1 MTRRGSPSRVIRGT
15 DARSVS
21 ATYRGVVFRP
31 MLRVQIAT
39 DVVIAVVLG
48 ALVLVTT
55 ANGMDTPLEYV
66 TLAGLTAA
74 LALRR
79 ISPGLALTVAWAVAL
94 FELFAPQTP
103 GVANVFISGVVYTTS
118 RYGSRR
124 VRIAGLV
131 SAIIGPVIAALYF
144 GLEDYSHRQDI
155 VTATTPQEESF
166 RVAVTYF
173 AVVLLLLLLPWLA
186 GVIGRTRRSASMSRE
201 AQLLAERDAARADR
215 AVAVEQE
222 RVRIARDMHD
232 IVAHSLAVVIAQAD
246 GARYALKADP
256 AIADEALGTIS
267 TTARRAL
274 GDVRE
279 LLGALRHE
287 QGTAPTPDLDDIDRL
302 VREMRDV
309 GLDVRVEREG
319 DPAGL
324 PTATQLAVYRI
335 VQESLTNAWKHG
347 EPGTPVHAALTYR
360 PDTVEISVV
369 NRRADDG
376 TRGPG
381 TGHGLVGMRERAA
394 MTGGTMTAGARGD
407 DFAVSVRMPA
417 VPASGQMPRGLVATG
432 TTTTAPPTP
441 STTAPRT
448 TAPLTSTPQERP
460 AR

>member
-1 MTRRGSPSRVIRGT
+1 
-15 DARSVS
+15 
-21 ATYRGVVFRP
+21 
-31 MLRVQIAT
+31 MLRLQVTT
-39 DVVIAVVLG
+39 DVVIAVVLA
-48 ALVLVTT
+48 ALVYVATGQRVD
-55 ANGMDTPLEYV
+55 APLAFV
-66 TLAGLTAA
+66 TLIGLTGA

-79 ISPGLALTVAWAVAL
+79 LSPGLALTIAWVVAV
-94 FELFAPQTP
+94 FEVTTGQTP
-103 GVANVFISGVVYTTS
+103 GIENAFMSGILYTSS
-118 RYGSRR
+118 RYGTGR
-124 VRIAGLV
+124 VRAAGLV
-131 SAIIGPVIAALYF
+131 SAIIGPVIVAVYL
-144 GLEDYSHRQDI
+144 GLDDLREREHI
-155 VTATTPQEESF
+155 VTATTPQQESL
-166 RVAVTYF
+166 RVAVSYF

-186 GVIGRTRRSASMSRE
+186 GVIARTRRSASMSRE

-267 TTARRAL
+267 STARRAL

-287 QGTAPTPDLDDIDRL
+287 QGTAPTPDIDDIDRL
-302 VREMRDV
+302 LREMREV
-309 GLDVRVEREG
+309 GLDIRMEREG
-319 DPAGL
+319 DPIDL
-324 PTATQLAVYRI
+324 PTSTQLAVYRI

-347 EPGTPVHAALTYR
+347 EPGTPVHATLTYR
-360 PDTVEISVV
+360 PDTVEVTVV

-407 DFAVSVRMPA
+407 DFAVAVRMPT
-417 VPASGQMPRGLVATG
+417 VPASGQMPRGLLPTG
-432 TTTTAPPTP
+432 TPPPPPT
-441 STTAPRT
+441 
-448 TAPLTSTPQERP
+448 TSTPQERT

>member
-1 MTRRGSPSRVIRGT
+1 M
-15 DARSVS
+15 
-21 ATYRGVVFRP
+21 FRP
-31 MLRVQIAT
+31 MLRAQVIT

-48 ALVLVTT
+48 GLVLVVT
-55 ANGMDTPLEYV
+55 ARGMDSPFAFLTVL
-66 TLAGLTAA
+66 GMTAA

-79 ISPGLALTVAWAVAL
+79 LSPGLALGVAWVFAVLEMVTQQMPDLSNA
-94 FELFAPQTP
+94 
-103 GVANVFISGVVYTTS
+103 FIAGVVYSTS

-124 VRIAGLV
+124 VRLAGLV
-131 SAIIGPVIAALYF
+131 SSIVGPVTAALYL
-144 GLEDYSHRQDI
+144 GLDDYRQRQGI
-155 VTATTPQEESF
+155 VTATTPEQESF
-166 RVAVTYF
+166 KVAIAYF
-173 AVVLLLLLLPWLA
+173 AIVLLLLLLPWLA
-186 GVIGRTRRSASMSRE
+186 GLVLRTRRSASMSRE

-267 TTARRAL
+267 STARRAL

-287 QGTAPTPDLDDIDRL
+287 QGTAPTPEIDDIDRL
-302 VREMRDV
+302 IGEMRGV

-319 DPAGL
+319 DPSGL
-324 PTATQLAVYRI
+324 PTTTQLAIYRI

-347 EPGTPVHAALTYR
+347 EPNTPVRASLTYR
-360 PDTVEISVV
+360 PDTVEITVV

-381 TGHGLVGMRERAA
+381 TGHGLVGMRERAT
-394 MTGGTMTAGARGD
+394 MTGGTMTAGPRGD
-407 DFAVSVRMPA
+407 DFAVAVRMPS
-417 VPASGQMPRGLVATG
+417 VPASGQMPRGLVPT
-432 TTTTAPPTP
+432 TP
-441 STTAPRT
+441 ST
-448 TAPLTSTPQERP
+448 LQERTG
-460 AR
+460 R